1 MLESKLFLIF
11 YLFISVSIAW
21 DSVCIDVRGHETLP
35 TPQNCEGIVLAYDSN
50 NDQEIVFEVPGK
62 NITKILPYIFMNLN
76 INDRI
81 PKFHLS

>member
-1 MLESKLFLIF
+1 M
-11 YLFISVSIAW
+11 FISVSIACRALIAW